1 MTEQGTESSTSK
13 QNDKPMSSEKDK
25 VKFFSRMRAGTR
37 GMSLRRRALLLTVT
51 LGVVVGAIFGISW
64 LHYYFTHASTDDAR
78 VKGNLIAVSPTV
90 QGKIRLL
97 SIQEGDRL
105 AKGQVI
111 AQLREE
117 DYQAQ
122 VDVAAGVV
130 QTIEGE
136 LKEAEAE
143 LALVREKTQKE
154 VTEATAALCA
164 VQARQDEEEASL
176 RQASLDYNRIKKLH
190 QSKTVSASEM
200 DRVQAAFDLARA
212 RLEVAKEVIKENQA
226 KLQIAQANTA
236 EALSKEQRVESLR
249 GRLEEARGA
258 LTAANLKLDHTT
270 VSSPIDGVVA
280 KKVANIGEVIK
291 PGQTIAVIVDLN
303 DLWVEAN
310 LEETKLEHVRLGQT
324 VDLKVDAYPGT
335 KFTGRV
341 VNIGAAATSEFALIP
356 ENRSAG
362 NFTKVTQR
370 IPIKI
375 QVINPAYQ
383 LRPGMM
389 VVVGID
395 IRSRKND
402 SSSGALARED
412 E

>member
-1 MTEQGTESSTSK
+1 MTEQGMESSTSK
-13 QNDKPMSSEKDK
+13 QNDQTMSSEKDR

-37 GMSLRRRALLLTVT
+37 GMSLRRRALLLIVA
-51 LGVVVGAIFGISW
+51 LGVVVGAFFGISW

-78 VKGNLIAVSPTV
+78 VKGDLIAVSPTV

-97 SIQEGDRL
+97 PIQEGDRVQ
-105 AKGQVI
+105 KGQLI

-212 RLEVAKEVIKENQA
+212 RLEVAKEVIKESQA

-236 EALSKEQRVESLR
+236 EANSKEQRVESLR

-258 LTAANLKLDHTT
+258 LTAAKLKLDHTT

-303 DLWVEAN
+303 DLWVQAN

-375 QVINPAYQ
+375 QVMNPAYQ

>member
-1 MTEQGTESSTSK
+1 MTEQGAGSSTSER
-13 QNDKPMSSEKDK
+13 NDQTTSSENNR
-25 VKFFSRMRAGTR
+25 VKFFARMGSGFRS
-37 GMSLRRRALLLTVT
+37 MSRRRAALLLTV
-51 LGVVVGAIFGISW
+51 VVGVLIGAVFGISW

-78 VKGNLIAVSPTV
+78 VKGDLIAVSPTV

-97 SIQEGDRL
+97 PIQEGDRL
-105 AKGQVI
+105 VKGQLI
-111 AQLREE
+111 AQLSDE

-122 VDVAAGVV
+122 LDVAAGLVKSIV
-130 QTIEGE
+130 AQ

-143 LALVREKTQKE
+143 LELVQAKAQKE
-154 VTEATAALCA
+154 MA
-164 VQARQDEEEASL
+164 
-176 RQASLDYNRIKKLH
+176 KK
-190 QSKTVSASEM
+190 SVE
-200 DRVQAAFDLARA
+200 
-212 RLEVAKEVIKENQA
+212 ENQA

-236 EALSKEQRVESLR
+236 EVITKEQQVESLK

-258 LTAANLKLDHTT
+258 LAAAKLKLDHTT

-303 DLWVEAN
+303 NLWVEAN
-310 LEETKLEHVRLGQT
+310 LEETKLEHVRLGQE
-324 VDLKVDAYPGT
+324 VDVKVDAYPGT

-356 ENRSAG
+356 ESRSAG

-375 QVINPAYQ
+375 EVMHPAHQ

-395 IRSRKND
+395 IRRGTNG
-402 SSSGALARED
+402 SSGGPLARED
-412 E
+412 K

>member
-1 MTEQGTESSTSK
+1 MTEERKESSPSK
-13 QNDKPMSSEKDK
+13 QTEQTLSSEEKTGN
-25 VKFFSRMRAGTR
+25 FSLRTGSGFR
-37 GMSLRRRALLLTVT
+37 GMSRRRAVLLLTVAV
-51 LGVVVGAIFGISW
+51 GVVIGAIFGIRW

-78 VKGNLIAVSPTV
+78 VKGDLIAVSPTV

-97 SIQEGDRL
+97 PIQEGDRVQ
-105 AKGQVI
+105 KGQLI

-122 VDVAAGVV
+122 VDVATGVV

-176 RQASLDYNRIKKLH
+176 RQASLEYNRIKKLH

-226 KLQIAQANTA
+226 KLQIAEANTA
-236 EALSKEQRVESLR
+236 EVDSKEQRVESLR

-258 LTAANLKLDHTT
+258 LTAAELKLDHTT

-310 LEETKLEHVRLGQT
+310 LEETKLEHVRLGQA
-324 VDLKVDAYPGT
+324 VDVKVDAYPGT
-335 KFTGRV
+335 AFTGRV
-341 VNIGAAATSEFALIP
+341 VNIGAAAASEFALIP

-375 QVINPAYQ
+375 EVTNPPYQ

-395 IRSRKND
+395 IRSGND
-402 SSSGALARED
+402 GSSGGALAREN

>member
-1 MTEQGTESSTSK
+1 MTEQRTESSPSK
-13 QNDKPMSSEKDK
+13 QNDQTLSSGKDRRK
-25 VKFFSRMRAGTR
+25 IFTRMASGF
-37 GMSLRRRALLLTVT
+37 GSMSLKRGALLLTVAIA
-51 LGVVVGAIFGISW
+51 VAVAIIFGIGW

-78 VKGNLIAVSPTV
+78 VKGDLIAVSPTV

-97 SIQEGDRL
+97 PIQEGDRVE
-105 AKGQVI
+105 KGQLI

-130 QTIEGE
+130 QTIEAE

-143 LALVREKTQKE
+143 LTLVREKTNKE
-154 VTEATAALCA
+154 VAEATAALCA
-164 VQARQDEEEASL
+164 AQARQDEAEANL
-176 RQASLDYNRIKKLH
+176 RQASLDYERIRELH
-190 QSKTVSASEM
+190 RSKTVSSSEM
-200 DRVQAAFDLARA
+200 DRAQAALDLCHARV
-212 RLEVAKEVIKENQA
+212 EVAKEVIKENQA
-226 KLQIAQANTA
+226 KLQIAEANVA
-236 EALSKEQRVESLR
+236 GVLSKEQRVESLR
-249 GRLEEARGA
+249 GRLEEARAA
-258 LTAANLKLDHTT
+258 LTAAKLKLDHTT
-270 VSSPIDGVVA
+270 VTSPIDGVVA

-291 PGQTIAVIVDLN
+291 VGQTIAVIVDLN
-303 DLWVEAN
+303 NIWVEAN

-324 VDLKVDAYPGT
+324 VDVKVDAYPGT

-341 VNIGAAATSEFALIP
+341 VSIGAAAASEFALIP

-375 QVINPAYQ
+375 EVINPAYQ

-395 IRSRKND
+395 IRRGKDDSSQEELARKNK
-402 SSSGALARED
+402 
-412 E
+412 

>member
-1 MTEQGTESSTSK
+1 MTEQGKDSSTSK
-13 QNDKPMSSEKDK
+13 QNGKAMSSETDK
-25 VKFFSRMRAGTR
+25 VKFLAKMGSGFR
-37 GMSLRRRALLLTVT
+37 GMSRRRAALFLIVMVGVLT
-51 LGVVVGAIFGISW
+51 GAVFGISW

-78 VKGNLIAVSPTV
+78 VKGDLIAVSPTV

-97 SIQEGDRL
+97 PIQEGDRVQ
-105 AKGQVI
+105 KGQLI

-122 VDVAAGVV
+122 VDAAAGVV

-176 RQASLDYNRIKKLH
+176 RQASLEYNRIKKLH

-226 KLQIAQANTA
+226 KLQIAEANTA
-236 EALSKEQRVESLR
+236 EVDSKEQRVESLR
-249 GRLEEARGA
+249 GRLEETRGA
-258 LTAANLKLDHTT
+258 LTAAELKLDHTT

-324 VDLKVDAYPGT
+324 VDVKVDAYPGT
-335 KFTGRV
+335 TFTGRV
-341 VNIGAAATSEFALIP
+341 VNIGAAAASEFALIP

-375 QVINPAYQ
+375 EVTNPPYQ

-395 IRSRKND
+395 IRSGND
-402 SSSGALARED
+402 GSSGGALAREN

>member
-1 MTEQGTESSTSK
+1 
-13 QNDKPMSSEKDK
+13 
-25 VKFFSRMRAGTR
+25 
-37 GMSLRRRALLLTVT
+37 MSLGRRALLLTVA

-78 VKGNLIAVSPTV
+78 VKGDLIAVSPTV

-97 SIQEGDRL
+97 PIQEGDRL
-105 AKGQVI
+105 ARGQLI

-143 LALVREKTQKE
+143 LALVREKTQNE

-176 RQASLDYNRIKKLH
+176 RQASLEYDRIRKLH

-258 LTAANLKLDHTT
+258 LTAAKLKLGHTT

-280 KKVANIGEVIK
+280 KKVANISEVIK

-310 LEETKLEHVRLGQT
+310 LEETKLEQVRLGQT

-375 QVINPAYQ
+375 QVMNPAYQ

>member
-1 MTEQGTESSTSK
+1 M
-13 QNDKPMSSEKDK
+13 
-25 VKFFSRMRAGTR
+25 
-37 GMSLRRRALLLTVT
+37 
-51 LGVVVGAIFGISW
+51 
-64 LHYYFTHASTDDAR
+64 
-78 VKGNLIAVSPTV
+78 SPTV

-97 SIQEGDRL
+97 PIQEGDRVQ
-105 AKGQVI
+105 KGQLI

-122 VDVAAGVV
+122 VDVAAGMV

-136 LKEAEAE
+136 LKESEAE

-164 VQARQDEEEASL
+164 VQARQDEEEANL
-176 RQASLDYNRIKKLH
+176 RQASLDYNRVRKLH

-200 DRVQAAFDLARA
+200 DKVQAAFDLARA

-226 KLQIAQANTA
+226 KLQIA
-236 EALSKEQRVESLR
+236 EALQ
-249 GRLEEARGA
+249 G
-258 LTAANLKLDHTT
+258 
-270 VSSPIDGVVA
+270 

-303 DLWVEAN
+303 NLWVEAN
-310 LEETKLEHVRLGQT
+310 LEETKLEHVRLGQE
-324 VDLKVDAYPGT
+324 VDVKVDAYPGAR
-335 KFTGRV
+335 FTGRV

-375 QVINPAYQ
+375 EVTNPSYQ

-395 IRSRKND
+395 IRKGKD
-402 SSSGALARED
+402 GSSGGALAREN